1 MEMLKFENLPTAVAE
16 LLKGQSELRALLLQK
31 AENHPKVETPITDG
45 IKGVSTLIGKTV
57 PTIYSYCQRNLI
69 PHAKQGNR
77 LIFFESEII
86 AWLKSGKIKTNEEME
101 AEATNYV
108 SNHKKAV
115 IKRENQHYNGSE
127 VDNSIIK
134 LNK

>member
-1 MEMLKFENLPTAVAE
+1 MTFEQTQKDVEEIKKGILRLEAS
-16 LLKGQSELRALLLQK
+16 LLKNLKPE
-31 AENHPKVETPITDG
+31 AEIETPIKDG
-45 IKGVSTLIGKTV
+45 IKGVSILIGKTV

-108 SNHKKAV
+108 SNHKKDL
-115 IKRENQHYNGSE
+115 K
-127 VDNSIIK
+127 
-134 LNK
+134 

>member
-1 MEMLKFENLPTAVAE
+1 MDVLKFENLPTAVAE

-31 AENHPKVETPITDG
+31 AEKHPKVENPIG
-45 IKGVSTLIGKTV
+45 IKETSTLIGKTV
-57 PTIYSYCQRNLI
+57 PTIYGYCRRNVI

-115 IKRENQHYNGSE
+115 IKRENLHYNGSE

>member
-1 MEMLKFENLPTAVAE
+1 MNNPFTTIEARLNNIET
-16 LLKGQSELRALLLQK
+16 LLLDLKHQ
-31 AENHPKVETPITDG
+31 PKQIKPQTETPIKDG
-45 IKGVSTLIGKTV
+45 IKGVSILIGKTV
-57 PTIYSYCQRNLI
+57 PTIYGYCRRNVI

-108 SNHKKAV
+108 SNHKKDL
-115 IKRENQHYNGSE
+115 K
-127 VDNSIIK
+127 
-134 LNK
+134 

>member
-1 MEMLKFENLPTAVAE
+1 MEIPKFENLPTAVAE

-31 AENHPKVETPITDG
+31 VENHPKVETPITDG
-45 IKGVSTLIGKTV
+45 IKGVSALIGKTV

-86 AWLKSGKIKTNEEME
+86 AWLKSGKVKTV
-101 AEATNYV
+101 AEIETDASAYLSQKN
-108 SNHKKAV
+108 KAM
-115 IKRENQHYNGSE
+115 
-127 VDNSIIK
+127 
-134 LNK
+134 

>member
-1 MEMLKFENLPTAVAE
+1 MTFEQTQKDVEEIKKGILRLEASLLNNIKPQAE
-16 LLKGQSELRALLLQK
+16 I
-31 AENHPKVETPITDG
+31 ETPLN
-45 IKGVSTLIGKTV
+45 IKEVSKLIKKTV

-115 IKRENQHYNGSE
+115 IKRENLHYNGSE

>member
-1 MEMLKFENLPTAVAE
+1 MMNNPFTTIEARLSNIETLILDLKH
-16 LLKGQSELRALLLQK
+16 Q
-31 AENHPKVETPITDG
+31 PKQIKPQTETPIKDG

-86 AWLKSGKIKTNEEME
+86 AWLKSGKVKTVSEIEIE
-101 AEATNYV
+101 ASAYLSKQN
-108 SNHKKAV
+108 KAM
-115 IKRENQHYNGSE
+115 
-127 VDNSIIK
+127 
-134 LNK
+134 